1 MKRRHF
7 RLIALLCLGLFVCGS
22 FIGCGANDP
31 NGSTEYP
38 PELNGDITNGGETDE
53 EVESGGESSADNPF
67 SGGLVNGGS
76 YEGN

>member
-7 RLIALLCLGLFVCGS
+7 RLIALLCLGLFVCGNLV
-22 FIGCGANDP
+22 GCGTNAPD
-31 NGSTEYP
+31 GSKEDL
-38 PELNGDITNGGETDE
+38 PEINGDITNGGETDE

-67 SGGLVNGGS
+67 SGGLINGGS